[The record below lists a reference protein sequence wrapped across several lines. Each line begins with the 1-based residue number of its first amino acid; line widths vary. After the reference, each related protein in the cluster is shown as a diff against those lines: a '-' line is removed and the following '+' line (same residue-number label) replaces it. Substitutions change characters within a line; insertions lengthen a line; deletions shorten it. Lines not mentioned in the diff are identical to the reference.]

1 MNFYK
6 KILLFQVHDTKHK
19 KSYCFRC
26 MTQKNLPFQPGDTK
40 KAFPADN
47 RVEAATPPSAHRP
60 ARVRRKTENTLRG
73 PCHKKGCPP
82 PEKRGTARV
91 ILYFF
96 IARDPERA
104 LSLSQISL
112 RTNQD
117 RDLLRAAAQPPDQ
130 LGWRLMIRR
139 YPVLPWRSGP
149 SRSRRCWRLQRSCLP
164 CRTSWKRHR
173 CCDRC

>member
-1 MNFYK
+1 
-6 KILLFQVHDTKHK
+6 
-19 KSYCFRC
+19 
-26 MTQKNLPFQPGDTK
+26 MTQKNLQFQPGDTK

-47 RVEAATPPSAHRP
+47 RVETATPPSAHRP
-60 ARVRRKTENTLRG
+60 ARVRRKTEKTLRG

-117 RDLLRAAAQPPDQ
+117 RDLLRAAAQPPESAAGRAAAAFFNKVTGMMNQ
-130 LGWRLMIRR
+130 MIRR

-149 SRSRRCWRLQRSCLP
+149 SRSRRCWRLRRSCLP
-164 CRTSWKRHR
+164 CRTSWKQRR
-173 CCDRC
+173 CCGRC